1 MDPTSL
7 ASAIAGAQM
16 SRVQMAVAAKM
27 LKMNAQA
34 EAGIAQVLEAAQDNM
49 KNVANLAAGVGQS
62 LDISV

>member
-1 MDPTSL
+1 MIPAATP
-7 ASAIAGAQM
+7 AFA
-16 SRVQMAVAAKM
+16 AAKM